1 MRCFSASS
9 VHAISMAEAN
19 QSVYFVQLTAVQT
32 AAGFLLNIL
41 VECSNCSAVPAYH
54 CSIVVCLT
62 ACVLVC
68 CVPVWLWISVPVWV
82 PVIQTVVAGC
92 CHTCLTCTS
101 ACQLTGRKRDWY
113 DDDCGRRWSDLRR
126 LKWWW
131 SFILT
136 VVTNRIMVLML
147 SWCLWWHSLHLQ
159 KYISSDDQDAF
170 HFV

>member
-1 MRCFSASS
+1 MRCFSVSS

-41 VECSNCSAVPAYH
+41 VDCLCAGMLCASVTVNQCASVSASYTNGCCRLLSHLPDLHFGLPANRKKEGL
-54 CSIVVCLT
+54 IWR
-62 ACVLVC
+62 
-68 CVPVWLWISVPVWV
+68 WLWP
-82 PVIQTVVAGC
+82 TFE
-92 CHTCLTCTS
+92 CLI
-101 ACQLTGRKRDWY
+101 
-113 DDDCGRRWSDLRR
+113 R